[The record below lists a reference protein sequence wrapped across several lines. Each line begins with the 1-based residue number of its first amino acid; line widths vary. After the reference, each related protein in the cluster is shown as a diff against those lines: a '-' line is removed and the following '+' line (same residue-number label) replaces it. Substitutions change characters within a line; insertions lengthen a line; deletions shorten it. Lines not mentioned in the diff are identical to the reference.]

1 MRARRLDA
9 IGCKLAVLIVAMGL
23 MGAELI
29 ALRQQRLLATGE
41 IARSRLRTDRLAAE
55 SATLRARL
63 AEELRPDLLS
73 IRARELGEFR
83 SVIEGEM
90 PPAPEAQPAPQATV
104 HTVSIVSEGVH

>member
-29 ALRQQRLLATGE
+29 SLRQQRLLATGE

-55 SATLRARL
+55 SAALRSML
-63 AEELRPDLLS
+63 AEELRPDLLGA
-73 IRARELGEFR
+73 RTRELGEFR
-83 SVIEGEM
+83 PVIDGEM
-90 PPAPEAQPAPQATV
+90 PPAPTPAPEATL
-104 HTVSIVSEGVH
+104 HTVSLVSEGVH